1 LYTCVINCN
10 PINTMTPPMYAT
22 IKEFS
27 KRFMKLD
34 PEFWYVT
41 VAFLIAC
48 MIWASPVFFL
58 REDVLG
64 KSVTVAVI
72 IAITLYN
79 RIAGIIALIL
89 VIALLNRTPG
99 KEGLGF
105 ATPTPAPISF
115 KSSTEFRENYCLKGV
130 SDPTTPAQQMEY
142 SYMLSPTMFT
152 TDANG
157 KLQTRPEFIKF
168 LNLSSFNANNGC
180 KLDPTTK
187 GYITITNLC
196 DPTCNWAMNS
206 TTATSGP
213 APAPTATSM
222 PTTGPEIP
230 SINDMSMTEGFTPM
244 LRPHIRTARHV
255 VSNGMDNLKASANRL
270 KRQFF

>member
-1 LYTCVINCN
+1 MLIIISHLFAKNIDMN
-10 PINTMTPPMYAT
+10 GLQ
-22 IKEFS
+22 EFA
-27 KRFMKLD
+27 KRFTKLD
-34 PEFWYVT
+34 PAFGYVAF
-41 VAFLIAC
+41 AFLIAC
-48 MIWASPVFFL
+48 MIWAFPVLFL
-58 REDVLG
+58 RDDVLG
-64 KSVTVAVI
+64 KIVMVSAI
-72 IAITLYN
+72 IAMTMYH
-79 RIAGIIALIL
+79 RIAGIIALI
-89 VIALLNRTPG
+89 VIIAMLNRTPG